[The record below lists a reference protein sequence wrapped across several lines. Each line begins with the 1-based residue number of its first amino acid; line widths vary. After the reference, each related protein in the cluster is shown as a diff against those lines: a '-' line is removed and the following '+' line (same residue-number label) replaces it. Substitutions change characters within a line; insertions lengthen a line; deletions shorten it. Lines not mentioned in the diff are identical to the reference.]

1 MKKNFRLVLSTLALL
16 TLGLTACVQQKQK
29 GQDYSHNNKQ
39 VESVT
44 LSTTYEEKEVG
55 DAFSIS
61 AEIKYRNDEVVEVV
75 KEWKSSKTSVA
86 RLTPN
91 YDDNTAEVSIVG
103 TGTSYITF
111 RAGYEIASCKVYVP
125 ESEQPVDPDIPPV
138 DPDQL
143 VISLSVTSRTLEVNG
158 TFNLTATP
166 SKAAEIT
173 FSVSNT
179 SVLELVSTTENAC
192 VVKGLAEGNADVVA
206 TSGSVSAQCHV
217 SVVGSGQQ
225 GDKDY
230 TIYFYIDYNN
240 VDPKDNTK
248 LLASF
253 DWYYDR
259 PFSESGQ
266 VPTVTNDMALDPAFP
281 YFIGWSAHPI
291 IDTKEDLWDLNNDTV
306 ADLPMVSYSVIL
318 YGQWMDVPVLPAQ
331 EVIKYEEKILFIC
344 SCCGGYGLIRMY

>member
-1 MKKNFRLVLSTLALL
+1 MKKNFRLVLSALALL
-16 TLGLTACVQQKQK
+16 TLGLTACNQEKQK
-29 GQDYSHNNKQ
+29 GTDYSHNNKL
-39 VESVT
+39 VESIT
-44 LSTTYEEKEVG
+44 LSTEYEEKEVG
-55 DAFSIS
+55 DSFSIS
-61 AEIKYRNDEVVEVV
+61 AEIKFRNDEVVDVV
-75 KEWKSSKTSVA
+75 KEWRSSKTSVA
-86 RLTPN
+86 RLTPDYEN
-91 YDDNTAEVSIVG
+91 NSAEVSIVG
-103 TGTSYITF
+103 TGTSYISF
-111 RAGYEIASCKVYVP
+111 RAGYEIASCKVYVA
-125 ESEQPVDPDIPPV
+125 ESDTPVEPDPV

-143 VISLSVTSRTLEVNG
+143 VITLSVTSRTLDVDG

-179 SVLELVSTTENAC
+179 SVLELVSTSDNAC
-192 VVKGLAEGNADVVA
+192 VVKGLAEGEADVIA
-206 TSGSVSAQCHV
+206 SSGNASSKCHV
-217 SVVGSGQQ
+217 TVLGSGQQ

-291 IDTKEDLWDLNNDTV
+291 IDSKEDLWDLTKDTV
-306 ADLPMVSYSVIL
+306 ADLPMVSYSVVL
-318 YGQWMDVPVLPAQ
+318 YGQWMDVPVLPA
-331 EVIKYEEKILFIC
+331 
-344 SCCGGYGLIRMY
+344 